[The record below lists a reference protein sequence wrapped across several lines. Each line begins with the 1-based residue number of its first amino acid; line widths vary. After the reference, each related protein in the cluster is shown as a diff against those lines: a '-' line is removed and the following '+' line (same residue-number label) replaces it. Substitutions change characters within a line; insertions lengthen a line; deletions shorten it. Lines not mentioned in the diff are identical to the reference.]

1 MKLYI
6 HYQPF
11 AGFFVRDEDYN
22 VHRIGPVLVFFDG
35 EHEKTL
41 NIEGVESATLELNC
55 KADKLKVHR
64 KQKVY
69 DHPYVLSNSSCD
81 ELHIPVS
88 ALDFK
93 QGEDEVDYLWGDYE
107 VTYHTYR
114 LEGDFKARSYFS
126 NYKADEKGMKFKVE
140 AKRERTEKK
149 IARDTLMA
157 DIKKKCGETI
167 DISDYDLQRILE
179 HFVIT
184 PKLEP

>member
-1 MKLYI
+1 MEIQIY
-6 HYQPF
+6 YRPF
-11 AGFFVRDEDYN
+11 AGHFVTDDCYN
-22 VHRIGPVLVFFDG
+22 VHRICPVIVFFDG
-35 EHEKTL
+35 EKEKTL
-41 NIEGVESATLELNC
+41 NIEGVESAILNLSC
-55 KADKLKVHR
+55 NAEKLKVHR
-64 KQKVY
+64 KPKVY
-69 DHPYVLSNSSCD
+69 DHPYILSNSSCD

-93 QGEDEVDYLWGDYE
+93 QGEDEVGYLWGDYE
-107 VTYHTYR
+107 VTYNTFY
-114 LEGDFKARSYFS
+114 LEGEFKARSYFS

-140 AKRERTEKK
+140 AKRKSTEKK